1 MAASF
6 SVLLPTRCRPDTL
19 ATALSS
25 VRRQIGAHIHEIIV
39 SENSSDTASEVLCHD
54 LADPHIRFVRQQPE
68 CGPQEHL
75 ARLFELATSGWLAIL
90 HDDDWWLPGHLATLA
105 DAIAR
110 GPSDLS
116 AAASH
121 CIYVDGEINTRVHNW
136 GTDLPLRLAL
146 DRPIALDR
154 MLIHSQQMLALCRV
168 YTPIHFSA
176 LAVRREAA
184 LNTRSSLLE
193 AGWYNADRLWYPALA
208 ALGPIVFDPLP
219 SVLIRWHQGNWAAGQ
234 SAARREAEFL
244 AGCDTIAEQ
253 ANQRGH
259 DLESFWRS
267 HLNGVSSL
275 ERRTLAPLFARAYP
289 AGNDRIGDTF
299 PRLTL
304 REQALQLARQW
315 AAYLR
320 P

>member
-25 VRRQIGAHIHEIIV
+25 VQRQTGADIREIIV
-39 SENSSDTASEVLCHD
+39 SENSSDTPSEALCRE
-54 LADPHIRFVRQQPE
+54 LADPRIRFVRQQPE

-75 ARLFELATSGWLAIL
+75 ARLFELATSEWLAIL

-105 DAIAR
+105 DAIAHA
-110 GPSDLS
+110 PSNLS

-121 CIYVDGEINTRVHNW
+121 CIYVDGEINTRVHSW

-176 LAVRREAA
+176 LAVRREVA
-184 LNTRSSLLE
+184 LYTRPSLLG

-208 ALGPIVFDPLP
+208 ARGPIVFDPLP
-219 SVLIRWHQGNWAAGQ
+219 SVLIRWHSGNWAAGQ
-234 SAARREAEFL
+234 SAAPREAEFL
-244 AGCDTIAEQ
+244 AGCRTINEL
-253 ANQRGH
+253 ANQGGH
-259 DLESFWRS
+259 DLDAFWRN
-267 HLNGVSSL
+267 HLKGISSS

-289 AGNDRIGDTF
+289 EGSARFGDTF
-299 PRLTL
+299 PKLTIP
-304 REQALQLARQW
+304 EQLQQLARQW
-315 AAYLR
+315 AAHLR